1 MLRQLQIFL
10 PKFEEA
16 AGKISA
22 AMSKSIKQ
30 QQKISMVD
38 LVAPK
43 LQAIQKSRY
52 TTKDENGTESIDADL
67 KARFDKIQERL
78 DNKAADD
85 YSKFVNDW
93 GAILCDHNGTVV
105 PGH

>member
-1 MLRQLQIFL
+1 M
-10 PKFEEA
+10 A
-16 AGKISA
+16 S
-22 AMSKSIKQ
+22 
-30 QQKISMVD
+30 
-38 LVAPK
+38 K
-43 LQAIQKSRY
+43 LQQPI
-52 TTKDENGTESIDADL
+52 TTSSCTVKDENGIESIDADL
-67 KARFDKIQERL
+67 KTRFDKIQERL